1 MTEEIENKF
10 DFFVMKYAEGSNVFD
25 ELFEHQMNKLLENI
39 KLLDDCNKTIYTYCF
54 FEKLLIKSHLIN
66 VKHCKIIFEK
76 FKSMAETEEYKEL
89 ANFDNMQPKNLR
101 YKANMLTNTVR
112 KQIILNNWPTTFS
125 DSPHSNF
132 SSSR

>member
-1 MTEEIENKF
+1 
-10 DFFVMKYAEGSNVFD
+10 
-25 ELFEHQMNKLLENI
+25 
-39 KLLDDCNKTIYTYCF
+39 
-54 FEKLLIKSHLIN
+54 
-66 VKHCKIIFEK
+66 
-76 FKSMAETEEYKEL
+76 MAETEEYKEL